1 MSLKLTLLQSFRPI
15 IFTFLYIQYLANHSL
30 VNKFELIFLSI
41 ISFFI
46 VWQWGKKRVQ
56 AIIDS
61 EDLERDT
68 EVSSKEKF
76 RANLKVFSIV
86 IWEPLAPIIVLGSYI
101 IVRDNNI
108 LLWFLNSK
116 FYEIL
121 AVLVGTIYYP
131 FLLLILRLKGS
142 LAFPII
148 FLALGILTYLTISEK
163 DLYSPILAIL
173 TSWTTV
179 YVALEFIHNKLQT
192 ENSRRKKYWNQWLR
206 FLSWNKIRF

>member
-1 MSLKLTLLQSFRPI
+1 M
-15 IFTFLYIQYLANHSL
+15 
-30 VNKFELIFLSI
+30 
-41 ISFFI
+41 
-46 VWQWGKKRVQ
+46 VWHWGKKRVH

-61 EDLERDT
+61 EDLERDK
-68 EVSSKEKF
+68 EVSNNEKF

-86 IWEPLAPIIVLGSYI
+86 IWEPLAPIIVIGSYI
-101 IVRDNNI
+101 IVRDNNV

-148 FLALGILTYLTISEK
+148 FLTLGILTYLTISEK

-192 ENSRRKKYWNQWLR
+192 ENSRRKKYWNQWLQ